1 MLDSIRSFFGASMAP
16 ESPEEEVGEED
27 VRLAACA
34 LLIEIAHADD
44 DFTEDERQHLTSAVR
59 RQYGLEDE
67 EAEQLIEL
75 AEQARA
81 SRRRFV
87 AVHEADQTKLLAR
100 SKDGFGRGDVGPGVF
115 GRGAIESRRIPD
127 AQGVPSPQPRAGVP
141 RRRSKKGGGRKG
153 SLRLASRSSRG
164 ATHCSPNR
172 RSTY

>member
-81 SRRRFV
+81 S
-87 AVHEADQTKLLAR
+87 AVDLWQFTKLIKQNYSLGQKMVLVEVMWGLVYADGELSSHEESLMRKVCHLLDLA
-100 SKDGFGRGDVGPGVF
+100 PGYLAHV
-115 GRGAIESRRIPD
+115 R
-127 AQGVPSPQPRAGVP
+127 
-141 RRRSKKGGGRKG
+141 KKVEGGRDESNEG
-153 SLRLASRSSRG
+153 GDPL
-164 ATHCSPNR
+164 
-172 RSTY
+172 